1 MLFIKQSLSAA
12 TTLTAL
18 HLNADGKTVAHQ
30 ASTDTDHTVTLGE
43 MGSDTSAN
51 FKSLFN
57 HPPLMASKEAISI
70 VVPTQYLR
78 NHQNTQDTYT
88 NAIY

>member
-12 TTLTAL
+12 TTFTAL

-30 ASTDTDHTVTLGE
+30 VTTDTDHTVTLGE

-57 HPPLMASKEAISI
+57 HPPLMASTKAIGI
-70 VVPTQYLR
+70 VVPTHYLR
-78 NHQNTQDTYT
+78 DYQSKLGYLN
-88 NAIY
+88 

>member
-30 ASTDTDHTVTLGE
+30 VTTDTDHTVTLGE
-43 MGSDTSAN
+43 MGSDTSA
-51 FKSLFN
+51 SLKAPSN
-57 HPPLMASKEAISI
+57 HPLLIASQQAFGM
-70 VVPTQYLR
+70 VVPTPYLHSH
-78 NHQNTQDTYT
+78 NN
-88 NAIY
+88 NFNSN